1 MASEPQKHMSQTQS
15 VPEMVL
21 LQGVSE
27 DYFSDLVYALS
38 DRLGEAAKPW
48 PWKKLQ
54 VLVEGNTNT

>member
-1 MASEPQKHMSQTQS
+1 

-27 DYFSDLVYALS
+27 DYFSDLVDALS